1 MEQTF
6 NLSANIEEGFSN
18 SAQYIVTP
26 NVQKSVENILDSY
39 KSGIHTFTIIGTYGT
54 GKSSFLL
61 ALESDL
67 NKKSKSHCLLSPSNL
82 SDCKEYEFL
91 NIVGDYAELSTL
103 MRNKLHVDGEA
114 NSVLDALKQYY
125 NKLQKSNKFLV
136 IVIDEFGKVLEH
148 AAKNNPERELYFM
161 QKLAEFVN
169 VPTRK
174 ILLITTL
181 HQNFSSYSKGLKES
195 QVNEWTK
202 VKGRFKEIAFVEPIE
217 QILSLASDRLLKKDE
232 DADLSYAEELYKLA
246 LDTNYVSRSFS
257 HETAMK
263 LYPMD
268 AFSSLAITTAIQRYG
283 QNERSLFTFLAAK
296 GCDSISEFSPK
307 SNTTYNL
314 QLVFDYIQYNFYNY
328 LKEAN
333 ADSMAWSSMN
343 VTIERT
349 ESQQWETKEQMLHAV
364 NMVKAIG
371 LLNLF
376 GPSVFTLNRESLAKY
391 AQYAMGIDDAYA
403 IIKRLEIC
411 KIIRYAE
418 YKHRLMLFEGTDI
431 NIEDEIRKACL
442 VVSRPSSFVDELIV
456 FFNKR
461 ISPVKAHFYQKG
473 TPRFFDYEIREEA
486 IEIVPTGD
494 TDGYIQLIFSTK
506 KGALGEL
513 LKFSKEHEGAM
524 VFAYFNNT
532 DEIVEHLYNIEKY
545 KYILEKVLIDKAD
558 RVAISEIQKLKDYE
572 EILLNK
578 TISENLF
585 DYKGNVTW
593 IFNGEKQEIASL
605 RDFNMLLSKVCD
617 EVYNLTPTMNNEL
630 FNKHKIS
637 GTISSARAKYLEAML
652 NHGNEEDWGFEKDKF
667 PPEKTIYYSL
677 LKNTGLHVNGFF
689 SERPSNEGIM
699 PLWNASEEFLKSS
712 VNKPRKISE
721 LIKILSNKPYKM
733 KQGFLDFWIP
743 TYLYIK
749 RQDYALYNSSKGAYM
764 PNVNEEFFDLLQK
777 HPSDFEIKAF
787 AVDGIKLGFFN
798 QYRRFVNLGD
808 EFNIQSDKFVET
820 IKPFLFFYKRLNEY
834 TRNTRKIEHQSTMRF
849 RDVLATAKDPEKA
862 FFEDLPEALG
872 FNKGNLTDEKS
883 LDEYGAVILRA
894 VKELRSCYSNL
905 IDRIENR
912 LVEALGLKSYEYSE
926 YVGEVRDRL
935 ADVKTYL
942 LTDRQREFYHHIMTE
957 YENRTLWYQSI
968 CYTAIEHR
976 LDALRDDQEDKLAD
990 ELIFLFRECE
1000 KYADISKR
1008 LTDESQSSEAYSFDM
1023 VSNTGTNVKTQTFIL
1038 PETEKEKSRELRDK
1052 IESILSGNDNLDVC
1066 TLLSILNKK
1075 IRQ

>member
-1 MEQTF
+1 M
-6 NLSANIEEGFSN
+6 
-18 SAQYIVTP
+18 
-26 NVQKSVENILDSY
+26 
-39 KSGIHTFTIIGTYGT
+39 
-54 GKSSFLL
+54 
-61 ALESDL
+61 
-67 NKKSKSHCLLSPSNL
+67 
-82 SDCKEYEFL
+82 
-91 NIVGDYAELSTL
+91 
-103 MRNKLHVDGEA
+103 
-114 NSVLDALKQYY
+114 
-125 NKLQKSNKFLV
+125 
-136 IVIDEFGKVLEH
+136 
-148 AAKNNPERELYFM
+148 
-161 QKLAEFVN
+161 
-169 VPTRK
+169 
-174 ILLITTL
+174 
-181 HQNFSSYSKGLKES
+181 
-195 QVNEWTK
+195 
-202 VKGRFKEIAFVEPIE
+202 
-217 QILSLASDRLLKKDE
+217 
-232 DADLSYAEELYKLA
+232 
-246 LDTNYVSRSFS
+246 
-257 HETAMK
+257 
-263 LYPMD
+263 
-268 AFSSLAITTAIQRYG
+268 
-283 QNERSLFTFLAAK
+283 AAK
-296 GCDSISEFSPK
+296 GSDSISEFSPK

-328 LKEAN
+328 LREAN

-403 IIKRLEIC
+403 IIKRLESC

-431 NIEDEIRKACL
+431 NIEDEIRKAGL

-494 TDGYIQLIFSTK
+494 TDGYIQLIFSTQ

-593 IFNGEKQEIASL
+593 IFNGEKQEIASH

-617 EVYNLTPTMNNEL
+617 EVYNQTPTMNNEL

-677 LKNTGLHVNGFF
+677 LKNTGLHVNGIF

-883 LDEYGAVILRA
+883 LDEYGA
-894 VKELRSCYSNL
+894 
-905 IDRIENR
+905 
-912 LVEALGLKSYEYSE
+912 
-926 YVGEVRDRL
+926 
-935 ADVKTYL
+935 
-942 LTDRQREFYHHIMTE
+942 
-957 YENRTLWYQSI
+957 
-968 CYTAIEHR
+968 
-976 LDALRDDQEDKLAD
+976 
-990 ELIFLFRECE
+990 
-1000 KYADISKR
+1000 
-1008 LTDESQSSEAYSFDM
+1008 
-1023 VSNTGTNVKTQTFIL
+1023 
-1038 PETEKEKSRELRDK
+1038 P
-1052 IESILSGNDNLDVC
+1052 
-1066 TLLSILNKK
+1066 
-1075 IRQ
+1075 